1 MIGSVLI
8 TLVLAASAP
17 STVGVTALHL
27 QPSVLVLS
35 GADARQQ
42 LLVTAVRGDREFDT
56 TDDAKFESSD
66 PSIATVSGDGVVLP
80 VADGVARMTA
90 RFDGK
95 TVSIDVQVMHAGR
108 LPSLH
113 FGRDIIPLLTKAGCN
128 SGGCHGKQSGQNGFK
143 LSVFGHDIQADY
155 QALVYEG
162 RGRRLFPAAP
172 RESLLLTKAV
182 NRVPH
187 GGGRRVEA
195 DSAEYLRLLRWVEA
209 SMPHGDDQA
218 PRVVA
223 IDVFPKQRVMLER
236 SQQRLLVT
244 ARLSDGTLR
253 DVTSEAVYSSN
264 DETLATVDRNGR
276 IATTMMAGESAIV
289 VRYQEHVA
297 ASFIMVPL
305 NREAVGTAQLANWD
319 RTHFIDRLVA
329 EKWERLH
336 LSPSPPADDATFLRR
351 VSLDLI
357 GKLPTPAEATTFLAD
372 TAADKRA
379 RLVDALLERPEYAD
393 HWALKWADLLRI
405 NRQDLGAKPAFRYHQ
420 WLRRSLERNQP
431 YDQFLSELVTAQGS
445 DESNGAVNF
454 FRAFDDPN
462 DLSVAVSQVFL
473 GIRLECAKCHH
484 HPYEKWGQDDF
495 YGLAAFFPRLQKKKG
510 SGTDLRFF
518 IGDKGEVKHPQTKE
532 VVRPRVLLGESFDA
546 AQETDPRRHLA
557 NWLATKENPF
567 VARTLVN
574 RVWAEL
580 MGRGLVEPIDDMRD
594 TNPATNEPLLEA
606 LARDFVTHGFDRRRL
621 IRTIATARVYGL
633 SSQPN
638 ADNVRDTQNYSR
650 AYRKRLSAE
659 VLLDAVCD
667 VTGEAESFEG
677 MPPGTRAVQLW
688 DHRLPSAFLDT
699 FGRPQR
705 KTVCQCER
713 LADTTLGQ
721 VLHLLNAPPVND
733 KISSPTGRV
742 ARLAAS
748 NRSPDEIV
756 VELYLASFGRLPR
769 DEEKKSARAAFDT
782 AGATRRSAAED
793 VLWALLNSAEF
804 VLNH

>member
-1 MIGSVLI
+1 MVCSILI
-8 TLVLAASAP
+8 ALVLAAPAADVAALRLEPAAP
-17 STVGVTALHL
+17 M
-27 QPSVLVLS
+27 LS
-35 GADARQQ
+35 GADAQQQ
-42 LLVTAVRGDREFDT
+42 LLLTAVRDGNEFDA
-56 TDDAKFESSD
+56 TDDATFRSLH
-66 PSIATVSGDGVVLP
+66 PSIATVSADGVVLP
-80 VADGVARMTA
+80 VADGVATITA
-90 RFDGK
+90 EFDGR
-95 TVSIDVQVMHAGR
+95 TVSVDVRIVNAGQ
-108 LPSLH
+108 LPSPH

-128 SGGCHGKQSGQNGFK
+128 SGACHGKQSGQNGFK
-143 LSVFGHDIQADY
+143 LSVFGHDVKADY
-155 QALVYEG
+155 QAIVQEG

-172 RESLLLTKAV
+172 RESLLLTKAT

-187 GGGRRVEA
+187 GGGRRLEE
-195 DSAEYLRLLRWVEA
+195 DSAEYRRLLRWVA
-209 SMPHGDDQA
+209 AGMPQGDDQA

-223 IDVFPKQRVMLER
+223 IDVLPKQRVMPER
-236 SQQRLLVT
+236 SQQRLLAT

-253 DVTSEAVYSSN
+253 DVTNEAAYSSN
-264 DETLATVDRNGR
+264 DETLATVDQRGR
-276 IATTMMAGESAIV
+276 VATTMMAGESAVV

-297 ASFIMVPL
+297 ASFIVVPL
-305 NREAVGTAQLANWD
+305 NREMLGTEPLADWD
-319 RTHFIDRLVA
+319 RSHFIDRLVA
-329 EKWERLH
+329 EKWQRLH
-336 LSPSPPADDATFLRR
+336 VSPSPPVDEATFHRR
-351 VSLDLI
+351 AYLDLI
-357 GKLPTPAEATTFLAD
+357 GKVPTPAEVTEFLAD
-372 TAADKRA
+372 KGAEKRA
-379 RLVDALLERPEYAD
+379 RLVDALLGRPEYAD
-393 HWALKWADLLRI
+393 YWALKWADLLRI
-405 NRQDLGAKPAFRYHQ
+405 NREDLGAKPAYRYHE

-431 YDQFLSELVTAQGS
+431 YDEFLRELVTAQGS
-445 DESNGAVNF
+445 GESNGAVNF
-454 FRAFDDPN
+454 FRAFENPN
-462 DLSVAVSQVFL
+462 DLSVAVGQVFL

-510 SGTDLRFF
+510 SGTEVSFF
-518 IGDKGEVKHPQTKE
+518 IADKGDVKHPKTQEIISPK
-532 VVRPRVLLGESFDA
+532 VLLGEPFDA
-546 AQETDPRRHLA
+546 VQETDPRRRLA
-557 NWLATKENPF
+557 DWLAAPDNPF
-567 VARTLVN
+567 VARALVN
-574 RVWAEL
+574 RVWAQL

-606 LARDFVTHGFDRRRL
+606 LARDFVAHGFDVRRL

-638 ADNVRDTQNYSR
+638 VDNVRDTQNYSR

-667 VTGEAESFEG
+667 ATGEAEPFAG

-713 LADTTLGQ
+713 LADSTLGQ
-721 VLHLLNAPPVND
+721 VLHLMNAPPVND

-748 NRSPDEIV
+748 GRTPDEII
-756 VELYLASFGRLPR
+756 VELYLGAFGRLPR
-769 DEEKKSARAAFDT
+769 NEEKIAARAQFEA
-782 AGATRRSAAED
+782 AGATRRNAAED

>member
-1 MIGSVLI
+1 MVGSLLI
-8 TLVLAASAP
+8 ALVLAASAP
-17 STVGVTALHL
+17 STEGVTALQL
-27 QPSVLVLS
+27 QPAALVLS
-35 GADARQQ
+35 GAAARQQ
-42 LLVTAVRGDREFDT
+42 LLVTAVRGDGEFDA
-56 TDDAKFESSD
+56 TDDAKYESSD
-66 PSIATVSGDGVVLP
+66 PSIAMVNGDGVVLP

-90 RFDGK
+90 TFGGR
-95 TVSIDVQVMHAGR
+95 TVSIDVQVEHAGQ

-143 LSVFGHDIQADY
+143 LSVFGHDLPADY

-187 GGGRRVEA
+187 GGGRRLEV
-195 DSAEYLRLLRWVEA
+195 DSAEYRRLLRWVEA
-209 SMPHGDDQA
+209 SMPRGDDQA

-223 IDVFPKQRVMLER
+223 IEVLPKQRVMRER

-264 DETLATVDRNGR
+264 DETLATVDRHGR
-276 IATTMMAGESAIV
+276 MATTMLAGESAIV
-289 VRYQEHVA
+289 VRYQEHVV
-297 ASFIMVPL
+297 ASLIMVPL

-319 RTHFIDRLVA
+319 RAHFIDRLVA
-329 EKWERLH
+329 DKWERLH
-336 LSPSPPADDATFLRR
+336 LSPSPPADDATFHRR

-357 GKLPTPAEATTFLAD
+357 GKLPTPGEVTTFLAD

-379 RLVDALLERPEYAD
+379 RLVEALLERPEYAD

-405 NRQDLGAKPAFRYHQ
+405 NRQDLGAKPAYRYHQ

-431 YDQFLSELVTAQGS
+431 YDQFLRELVTAQGS

-473 GIRLECAKCHH
+473 GVRLECAKCHH

-510 SGTDLRFF
+510 SGTDLRLF
-518 IGDKGEVKHPQTKE
+518 IADKGEVQHPQTKE
-532 VVRPRVLLGESFDA
+532 IVRPRVLLGESFDA
-546 AQETDPRRHLA
+546 AQETDPRQRLA
-557 NWLATKENPF
+557 DWLSVKENPF

-580 MGRGLVEPIDDMRD
+580 LGRGLVEPIDDMRD
-594 TNPATNEPLLEA
+594 TNPATNEPLLAA

-621 IRTIATARVYGL
+621 LRTIATARVYGL
-633 SSQPN
+633 SSHPN

-667 VTGEAESFEG
+667 VTGESESFEG

-733 KISSPTGRV
+733 KISAPTGRV

-748 NRSPDEIV
+748 DRSPDEIII
-756 VELYLASFGRLPR
+756 ELYLASFGRLPR
-769 DEEKKSARAAFDT
+769 DEEKKSARAAFEA